1 MANADLI
8 TALDNETEIELE
20 TIGRISQRPNTRP
33 VWFVRHDDTLYLM
46 PITGA
51 ESNWYRNVVQTP
63 IIHISVGDTE
73 HATDA
78 TLITDPQQVRRVFD
92 DFGAKYG
99 TEKVKKFYP
108 KPEVA
113 VQAPL
118 G

>member
-20 TIGRISQRPNTRP
+20 TIGRVSQRPNTRP
-33 VWFVRHDDTLYLM
+33 VWFVRHEDTLYLM

-51 ESNWYRNVVQTP
+51 ASNWYRNVVQTP
-63 IIHISVGDTE
+63 RIHISVGDTE
-73 HATDA
+73 HDTDA
-78 TLITDPQQVRRVFD
+78 APITDPDQVRRVFD
-92 DFGAKYG
+92 DFSAKYG
-99 TEKVKKFYP
+99 ADKVEKFHP